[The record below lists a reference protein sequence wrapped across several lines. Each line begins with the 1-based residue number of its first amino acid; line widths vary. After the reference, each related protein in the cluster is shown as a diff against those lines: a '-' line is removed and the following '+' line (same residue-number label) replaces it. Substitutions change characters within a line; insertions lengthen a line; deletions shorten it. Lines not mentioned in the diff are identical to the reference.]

1 MIVSKKLRDCM
12 IKSLTTKLEKMK
24 ANGSNCADV
33 LAKLERLRGK

>member
-1 MIVSKKLRDCM
+1 MIVSKTLRDFM
-12 IKSLTTKLEKMK
+12 INSLTAKLVKMK

>member
-1 MIVSKKLRDCM
+1 MNVSKTLRDHM
-12 IKSLTTKLEKMK
+12 IKSLAAKLAKMK